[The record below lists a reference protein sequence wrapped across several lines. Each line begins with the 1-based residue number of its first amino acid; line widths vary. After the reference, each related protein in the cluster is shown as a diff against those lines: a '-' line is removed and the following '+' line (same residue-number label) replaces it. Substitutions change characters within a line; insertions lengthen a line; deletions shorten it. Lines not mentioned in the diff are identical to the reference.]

1 MSRKKIFF
9 HSSTQLRRTKKNMAS
24 SSILSTPFR
33 YVVTVFLLIIATATQ
48 STHAFAPPLSNNH
61 QCSSTSSPSRS
72 KCLTFSK
79 TKRIHNKLSTPTPLS
94 ATSSSTN
101 NNVVEITFPTPEEAA
116 SMGIRDWPQQFHDKS
131 WDESIPEGQ
140 IATRYVLS
148 GKGRVT
154 IDYYENENMDVRKRK
169 NERVYPGTLI
179 EVDGEANLFWEVDD
193 NGKEGIIV
201 LTPSYEEGGK
211 LLLVAGALVVFCAGL
226 IAGSSGF

>member
-1 MSRKKIFF
+1 M
-9 HSSTQLRRTKKNMAS
+9 
-24 SSILSTPFR
+24 
-33 YVVTVFLLIIATATQ
+33 
-48 STHAFAPPLSNNH
+48 
-61 QCSSTSSPSRS
+61 
-72 KCLTFSK
+72 
-79 TKRIHNKLSTPTPLS
+79 
-94 ATSSSTN
+94 
-101 NNVVEITFPTPEEAA
+101 
-116 SMGIRDWPQQFHDKS
+116 
-131 WDESIPEGQ
+131 
-140 IATRYVLS
+140 
-148 GKGRVT
+148 T

>member
-1 MSRKKIFF
+1 
-9 HSSTQLRRTKKNMAS
+9 MAS
-24 SSILSTPFR
+24 SIPFR
-33 YVVTVFLLIIATATQ
+33 YVVAVFLLIISTATQ
-48 STHAFAPPLSNNH
+48 STHAFAPPPSHTH
-61 QCSSTSSPSRS
+61 QCSSTSSPSSS
-72 KCLTFSK
+72 KCRTFSK
-79 TKRIHNKLSTPTPLS
+79 TKRVHNKLSTPTPLS
-94 ATSSSTN
+94 LSSSTN

-154 IDYYENENMDVRKRK
+154 IDYYEDDNVARQRK
-169 NERVYPGTLI
+169 NQRVYPGTLI

-226 IAGSSGF
+226 IAGSSGRKEMKRGNEVAFCNNTIKSIFYYHSL

>member
-1 MSRKKIFF
+1 
-9 HSSTQLRRTKKNMAS
+9 MA
-24 SSILSTPFR
+24 SSILSTPFC
-33 YVVTVFLLIIATATQ
+33 YVVAVLLLILSTATQ
-48 STHAFAPPLSNNH
+48 SAYAFAPPSNNH

-72 KCLTFSK
+72 KCPTFSK
-79 TKRIHNKLSTPTPLS
+79 TKRVHNKLSPLSPLS
-94 ATSSSTN
+94 ATSST

-169 NERVYPGTLI
+169 KERVYPGTLI

-193 NGKEGIIV
+193 VREGIIV